1 MSLAA
6 TAAMVLAFSPQI
18 QGVATDLELVL
29 TANGA
34 SATIIVDTTGLLS
47 LTCSGTLAQC
57 GELQTMAPT
66 AGGSIWVE
74 TSSGTSF
81 KTARLA

>member
-18 QGVATDLELVL
+18 LAATDLELVL

-47 LTCSGTLAQC
+47 LTCSGTLAHC
-57 GELQTMAPT
+57 GDLQTMAPT
-66 AGGSIWVE
+66 EGGSIWVE

>member
-6 TAAMVLAFSPQI
+6 TAAIVLAFSPQMFA
-18 QGVATDLELVL
+18 ATDLELVL
-29 TANGA
+29 TANGV

-57 GELQTMAPT
+57 GDLQTMAPT